1 MKSPPNVQAPRRTGA
16 FSLIPLSLFVA
27 VTVVSFWIATQWAA
41 ARLAYQPRLGAGLL
55 SLGHVKLYSPW
66 AIFTW
71 EYWYS
76 GYAPTLFR
84 NAFYICAGGPMVGVI
99 VIIAYAVWAAR
110 KARVATTHGS
120 ARWATP
126 DEIEAAGL
134 LGEEGVVLGAMPMP
148 DGRVLRDNSEEHD
161 ASIAPSRSGKGVG
174 QVIPTLLSFSK
185 GSVLV
190 HDMKGENWKITS
202 AWRSQFSNVIYFN
215 PTDAKFSA
223 HFNPFF
229 EVRDDEN
236 QIRDVQNI
244 ADQVVDPYGKGK
256 ESHWDRTA
264 DQFFLGAILHVLHAE
279 ADKSLYGLAKFLSD
293 PKRPF
298 EKTLQHMKT
307 ARHDQGIAHE
317 RIASA
322 AQAMLNKSEEE
333 RSGILSTALAFLGLY
348 SDPIVARNTSDSD
361 FRIRDLMQADH
372 PMSLYIVVPDSDRLR
387 LKPLTRMMMTMI
399 TQRLVEVLNPKEN
412 KHRLLMLID
421 EFPRLGKLPFFT
433 DALAY
438 LAGYNIKVMLVMQSK
453 AQLDAPDAHGVGN
466 TVIESCKVRSV
477 FTPQDPVTAQWI
489 SDALGPKTEVHQQTT
504 YTGHRLAPWLGH
516 VMVAD
521 QETSRPLLD
530 AAEICKLPSS
540 DLILLVAG
548 LPPIKAKRLKYYERP
563 ELAARA
569 NLPPLELREG
579 GPYPFRPR
587 QHPNPWAGRGAE
599 VSITGS
605 AAATTDM
612 QPLGELVKPAP
623 TLSEEGAAGLSVS
636 FILPVTDQ
644 SSSVHDVTAT
654 PREEDDA
661 LIQERLEL
669 LASEEEIQRRQGLDE
684 LERLERGHR
693 HAVHRRIPL

>member
-1 MKSPPNVQAPRRTGA
+1 MKYPPNVQAPRRTGA
-16 FSLIPLSLFVA
+16 FSLIPLSLFAA
-27 VTVVSFWIATQWAA
+27 VTVLSFWIATQWAA
-41 ARLAYQPRLGAGLL
+41 SQLGFQPRLGAGWLAF
-55 SLGHVKLYSPW
+55 GHVKLYAPW
-66 AIFTW
+66 AIFGW
-71 EYWYS
+71 MYWYS
-76 GYAPTLFR
+76 SYAPEIFR
-84 NAFYICAGGPMVGVI
+84 TAFFITAVGPIVGVVVI
-99 VIIAYAVWAAR
+99 VGYAVWMAR

-120 ARWATP
+120 ARWASA
-126 DEIEAAGL
+126 EECWAAGL
-134 LGEEGVVLGAMPMP
+134 LHSGGVVLGSLP
-148 DGRVLRDNSEEHD
+148 DGRLLKDDGLEHV
-161 ASIAPSRSGKGVG
+161 ACIAPTRSGKGVG
-174 QVIPTLLSFSK
+174 QVIPTLLTWP

-190 HDMKGENWKITS
+190 HDMKGENWAITS
-202 AWRSQFSNVIYFN
+202 AWRAQFSNVIYFN
-215 PTDAKFSA
+215 PTDPNCSA
-223 HFNPFF
+223 HFNPFL
-229 EVRDDEN
+229 EVRADEN

-279 ADKSLYGLAKFLSD
+279 PDKSLYGLSKFLSD
-293 PKRPF
+293 PKRSF
-298 EKTLQHMKT
+298 EATLKHMKAVT
-307 ARHDQGIAHE
+307 HDKGVAHE

-348 SDPIVARNTSDSD
+348 SDPIVARNTADSD
-361 FRIRDLMQADH
+361 FRIRDLMQAEH

-387 LKPLTRMMMTMI
+387 LKPLTRMLMTMI

-477 FTPQDPVTAQWI
+477 YTPQDPVTAQWI

-521 QETSRPLLD
+521 QESSRPLLD
-530 AAEICKLPSS
+530 AAEICKLSAG
-540 DLILLVAG
+540 DMILLVAG
-548 LPPIKAKRLKYYERP
+548 YPPIRARRFRYYEHP
-563 ELAARA
+563 VFAARA
-569 NLPPLELREG
+569 NLPALKLKPG

-587 QHPNPWAGRGAE
+587 QHPNPWAAKCSIVAPPAAEGA
-599 VSITGS
+599 TP
-605 AAATTDM
+605 ATAPPAPKPD
-612 QPLGELVKPAP
+612 KPAD
-623 TLSEEGAAGLSVS
+623 LSEGSERSRLVIPLQEKRRPEELAAVPL
-636 FILPVTDQ
+636 D
-644 SSSVHDVTAT
+644 TAALT
-654 PREEDDA
+654 QATIDEQLDLLISDEE
-661 LIQERLEL
+661 LM
-669 LASEEEIQRRQGLDE
+669 RRRALDE
-684 LERLERGHR
+684 LERMNHHR
-693 HAVHRRIPL
+693 PHGVRHHIPL